1 MKGNKEVG
9 IQLKEDFCR
18 DNRIYPALIDKAG
31 QDYNDRIIQYEVKIE
46 GKVCLCCTNYKNFGG
61 FYYCFVSKRT

>member
-18 DNRIYPALIDKAG
+18 NNRIYPALD
-31 QDYNDRIIQYEVKIE
+31 NDRIIQYEVKIE
-46 GKVCLCCTNYKNFGG
+46 GKVCLCCDNYKNFGG
-61 FYYCFVSKRT
+61 FYYCFVSKDVKK

>member
-18 DNRIYPALIDKAG
+18 DNRIYPALID
-31 QDYNDRIIQYEVKIE
+31 NDRIIQYEVKIE